1 MIFIASNV
9 LATRLSNFT
18 VGLTDV
24 SPQVA
29 APGPIN
35 GTGVC
40 LYHPGSPP
48 PGNST
53 YSCDPFTNQPGRY
66 LYITMPGPNYLTLCE
81 VEVFGFNRN
90 CVK

>member
-1 MIFIASNV
+1 MWRVSA
-9 LATRLSNFT
+9 ARLSNFT

-29 APGPIN
+29 APGPGFN

-40 LYHPGSPP
+40 LYHPCPAP

-53 YSCDPFTNQPGRY
+53 YACNPSTNQPGRY
-66 LYITMPGPNYLTLCE
+66 LYVTMPGPGWLTLCE
-81 VEVFGFNRN
+81 VEVFGFN
-90 CVK
+90 

>member
-1 MIFIASNV
+1 MRHV

-29 APGPIN
+29 ATGPGLN

-40 LYHPGSPP
+40 LYYLGPAP

-53 YSCDPFTNQPGRY
+53 YACNPCTNKPGRY
-66 LYITMPGPNYLTLCE
+66 FYVTMPGPNYLALCE
-81 VEVFGFNRN
+81 VEVFGFN
-90 CVK
+90 